1 MTPSPAEASES
12 TGQRRHLTLLFSD
25 LSDSTRLGEVMEAED
40 YAEMLA
46 AWRALCREIV
56 PRHGGHIARIQGDG
70 VLAFFGWPEA
80 GEDDGRRATEAA
92 LELHAAVRRAAAG
105 ARWATAELAQPLTLH
120 SGIHAG
126 QVFVADGDVE
136 RGRFELLG
144 NVPNI
149 AARLSSLA
157 DKDDILVSTETLGP
171 QVHFFTTDGG
181 RTLNVKGRSSP
192 LHVVCVLGRADTP
205 NRFDAQ
211 RQRGLSAFVGRESE
225 LRALREQQRLAAS
238 GQARCA
244 VVSAAPGM
252 GKTRLIEELLRH
264 AAAAQCTVLRG
275 HNESYLGAEPMQPFQ
290 QVLRAALPLLGQ
302 AAGGAPADAPT
313 DTPALG
319 EQVQAMLDG
328 NAAVRAGA
336 AMLVAQVIG
345 FLAARRPVVLVLDDW
360 QWADEASQQAL
371 PGLLALAAP
380 LFVLIGTR
388 TPLAELVFP
397 QPALLVELQPLTAEA
412 AARVTAQLLPDAD
425 PFVAADIHRYAGG
438 TPLYIEELCHAA
450 ATPGSNWQGAAQP
463 GSTAWLNGLIESRV
477 GRLPAALAPLV
488 RAAAVVGI
496 VAPHWLLQRLTGVP
510 AADSAWHALA
520 EQDLLFP
527 GEEPGTLRFKHG
539 ITRDVVY
546 AAVGLH
552 QRRELHRRIAAAL
565 QADADAGGEAERWVA
580 ALAYHLA
587 AGEQPALAA
596 PMAEKAGDRA
606 MAASALDRARDQ
618 YGAAL
623 KALDASG
630 PMSPEADAAREKR
643 WVRVVH
649 KLGMACVFDPLALP
663 GGLALFER
671 GLALARRSGEMALIA
686 HAEYWLGYLHYAKGL
701 TRQALAHSGAALD
714 IAEQS
719 GEARLAAQVRVTHG
733 QILHAACR
741 YDDALPML
749 EAGLTAKKRQ
759 AHSVAPAP
767 KTGGSLPV
775 GTIYTLAVR
784 ATVFGDRGDFALA
797 EEGFAEALA
806 LLGPARHQIGSSVR
820 HWRAVVLLW
829 QGRWDEALRM
839 AEHAAEVAEQTRSR
853 QQMAMGRALAG
864 QARWMQNRDP
874 QALDAVRE
882 ATAWIE
888 TRRGGLGLS
897 LNHGFLVAGALALG
911 REDEARA
918 HATRLF
924 QRARQLD
931 RMGEAQGCRALA
943 LHAAKLA
950 DFGRAQ
956 RYLARADAAADARGS
971 AHERAVNRL
980 TQAQIQLDRGQR
992 DGVHALL
999 DEAATAFERMR
1010 MRWYLERAK
1019 RLIERV

>member
-1 MTPSPAEASES
+1 MSPSPAETSES

-105 ARWATAELAQPLTLH
+105 ARWASGDLAQPLTLH

-171 QVHFFTTDGG
+171 QVHFFVTDGG
-181 RTLNVKGRSSP
+181 RTISVKGRTSP
-192 LHVVCVLGRADTP
+192 LQVVCVLGRTATP
-205 NRFDAQ
+205 SRFDAQ
-211 RQRGLSAFVGRESE
+211 RQRGFSAFVGREHE
-225 LRALREQQRLAAS
+225 LRVLREQQRIAAS
-238 GQARCA
+238 GSTACA

-290 QVLRAALPLLGQ
+290 QVLRATLALLT
-302 AAGGAPADAPT
+302 DAPT
-313 DTPALG
+313 DASTDAPTLR
-319 EQVQAMLDG
+319 EKVQAMLDG
-328 NAAVRAGA
+328 DVAARAGA
-336 AMLVAQVIG
+336 AALVAQVIG

-380 LFVLIGTR
+380 LFVLIATR
-388 TPLAELVFP
+388 TPLAEAVFP
-397 QPALLVELQPLTAEA
+397 PTALPIELQPLTAEA

-477 GRLPAALAPLV
+477 GRLPVALAPLV
-488 RAAAVVGI
+488 RAAAVVG
-496 VAPHWLLQRLTGVP
+496 VSAPHWLLQRLTGVP
-510 AADSAWHALA
+510 ATDPAWQALA

-552 QRRELHRRIAAAL
+552 QRRELHRRIAEAL
-565 QADADAGGEAERWVA
+565 QADVEAGGSAGSSERWVA

-623 KALDASG
+623 KALDASVALT
-630 PMSPEADAAREKR
+630 PEADAAREKS

-671 GLALARRSGEMALIA
+671 GLALARRSGEMGLIA
-686 HAEYWLGYLHYAKGL
+686 HAEYRLGYLHYAKGL
-701 TRQALAHSGAALD
+701 TRQALLHSGAALD

-719 GEARLAAQVRVTHG
+719 GETRLAAQVRVTHG

-759 AHSVAPAP
+759 AHAP
-767 KTGGSLPV
+767 KPGGSLPV

-784 ATVFGDRGDFALA
+784 ATVFGDRGEFALA

-806 LLGPARHQIGSSVR
+806 LLGPVRHQIASSVR

-864 QARWMQNRDP
+864 QARWMQTREP

-888 TRRGGLGLS
+888 ARRGGLGLS

-911 REDEARA
+911 REDEARV

-931 RMGEAQGCRALA
+931 CMGEALGCRALA

-956 RYLARADAAADARGS
+956 RYLARAEAAATARGS

-999 DEAATAFERMR
+999 DEAATGFERMR
-1010 MRWYLERAK
+1010 MRWHFERAK
-1019 RLIERV
+1019 RLMERV